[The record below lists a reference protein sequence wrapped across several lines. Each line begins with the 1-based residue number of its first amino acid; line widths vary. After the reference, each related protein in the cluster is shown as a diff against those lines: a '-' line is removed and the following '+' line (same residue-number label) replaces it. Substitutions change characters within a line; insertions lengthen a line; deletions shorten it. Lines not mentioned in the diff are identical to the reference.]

1 MKNLAQITKC
11 RGLDRWLCALVVFP
25 VVMCFGNETAATNCT
40 GKGETALNTQ
50 MRGMK
55 IVPSVRTDV
64 PGYTKVITFSTES
77 GAPAISGGWGH
88 ECKFTVPNEK
98 GVYEVELFGLDGKP
112 QRPAKHK
119 GLCLSFV
126 CKDHFDKRD
135 ALPIRLTV
143 DPIVLSVGGVA
154 KMGVYGQL
162 QRVYDAD
169 GNELVLNRN
178 AKGGYILFFVSPGKK
193 ILAKYYLANGNALQ
207 DGGEGYAYA
216 VYSYSSDGVLAETK
230 KFDVEGKPVE

>member
-1 MKNLAQITKC
+1 MRNLTKITS
-11 RGLDRWLCALVVFP
+11 RGGLDHLLSALVVFSAAT
-25 VVMCFGNETAATNCT
+25 CFGNESAITNCT
-40 GKGETALNTQ
+40 GKGEAALNTQ

-55 IVPSVRTDV
+55 IVPSVRTDI

-119 GLCLSFV
+119 GLCLSFA
-126 CKDHFDKRD
+126 CKDHFDKRA

-143 DPIVLSVGGVA
+143 DPIVLYVGGAA

-162 QRVYDAD
+162 QRVYDAE

-178 AKGGYILFFVSPGKK
+178 AKGGYILFLVSPDKK
-193 ILAKYYLANGNALQ
+193 MLAKYYLANGNALQ

-216 VYSYSSDGVLAETK
+216 TYSYSSDGALAETK
-230 KFDVEGKPVE
+230 RFDVEGRPVE

>member
-1 MKNLAQITKC
+1 MKNLTKITS
-11 RGLDRWLCALVVFP
+11 RGGLDYLLSALVV
-25 VVMCFGNETAATNCT
+25 VSAAMCFGNESAITNCIR
-40 GKGETALNTQ
+40 KGEAALNTQ

-98 GVYEVELFGLDGKP
+98 GVYEVELIGLDGKP

-119 GLCLSFV
+119 GLCLSFA
-126 CKDHFDKRD
+126 CKDHFDKRA

-143 DPIVLSVGGVA
+143 DPIVLYVGGAA

-162 QRVYDAD
+162 QRVYDAE

-178 AKGGYILFFVSPGKK
+178 AKGGYILFLVSPDKK
-193 ILAKYYLANGNALQ
+193 MLAKYYLANGNALQ

-216 VYSYSSDGVLAETK
+216 TYSYSSDGALAETK
-230 KFDVEGKPVE
+230 RFDVEGRPVE